1 MRGLLNRKP
10 LPNPLLKGE
19 GTFNID
25 LDLAENNFR
34 KRSIASKI
42 DLSPKNYLK
51 STYIRVLNV
60 ECIEDIPFEMIS
72 NLKRIKSNH

>member
-1 MRGLLNRKP
+1 MV
-10 LPNPLLKGE
+10 LKL
-19 GTFNID
+19 TY
-25 LDLAENNFR
+25 
-34 KRSIASKI
+34 IASKI

-60 ECIEDIPFEMIS
+60 ECIEVIPFEMIS

>member
-34 KRSIASKI
+34 KRSN
-42 DLSPKNYLK
+42 DLFIY
-51 STYIRVLNV
+51 
-60 ECIEDIPFEMIS
+60 F
-72 NLKRIKSNH
+72 

>member
-34 KRSIASKI
+34 KRSNIFR
-42 DLSPKNYLK
+42 N
-51 STYIRVLNV
+51 
-60 ECIEDIPFEMIS
+60 S
-72 NLKRIKSNH
+72 NDSDKDFSLKRNRN

>member
-34 KRSIASKI
+34 KRSIKVVYFAFLIAYLTVYSVFFAQLP
-42 DLSPKNYLK
+42 DLHIQHLKHPKC
-51 STYIRVLNV
+51 
-60 ECIEDIPFEMIS
+60 E
-72 NLKRIKSNH
+72 H